1 MESARLCRRAA
12 LNFYGQGL
20 RFYGK
25 IEKTWKRRGERMPV
39 NVKSMIADAFVKL
52 AREKNIDKITVKDL
66 VEECSISRQT
76 FYYHFQD
83 LLDVIE
89 WSTEQAFADLL
100 ERSLQADDPETVM
113 REFIDASEDASAL
126 LQKLLHSQK
135 REQIERLLVRSIRTY
150 LQEMASRR
158 GPAADLSYEDA
169 EVALDFSTYGV
180 VGLLL
185 ENCGKKGVDRE
196 RRARQIH
203 RLLSGRIDGA
213 RQSGKESH
221 A

>member
-1 MESARLCRRAA
+1 
-12 LNFYGQGL
+12 
-20 RFYGK
+20 
-25 IEKTWKRRGERMPV
+25 MPV

-52 AREKNIDKITVKDL
+52 VREKNIDKITVKDL

>member
-1 MESARLCRRAA
+1 
-12 LNFYGQGL
+12 
-20 RFYGK
+20 
-25 IEKTWKRRGERMPV
+25 MPV

-89 WSTEQAFADLL
+89 WSTEQAFANLL

-113 REFIDASEDASAL
+113 REFIDASEDAAAL

-169 EVALDFSTYGV
+169 EVALDFCTYGV

-213 RQSGKESH
+213 RQSGTESH